1 MNGRGDQLSERIF
14 DFVVKVVK
22 LVDSLPNTISGRH
35 VAGQL
40 ISAGTSSG
48 ANYEE
53 ACGAE
58 TRSDFIHKMGIVL
71 KELRETRFWLRL
83 ILKTEMAA
91 PQVTQPLIDESG
103 QLCSIVGKSIVTAKT
118 NKKKPTRNGR

>member
-22 LVDSLPNTISGRH
+22 LVDSLPKTISGRH

-58 TRSDFIHKMGIVL
+58 TRSDFIHKMSIVL

-91 PQVTQPLIDESG
+91 PGTTEPLIGESG

-118 NKKKPTRNGR
+118 NKRKVLKNSQ